1 MQYTVVLKK
10 RIALC
15 DIDFMENMKGI
26 SIMKNAVEIMFDM
39 SLFEPLKYFPNHA
52 TCSDKFW
59 DIIEEVKKARDIQFE
74 LSQMFDQPNQR
85 QVNVAR
91 QFNKSFEEIIVT
103 NPVNLLRNEI
113 VYEDEVAVMAH
124 MNAYSKFLD
133 EITILFYS
141 AILDLIE
148 VK

>member
-1 MQYTVVLKK
+1 
-10 RIALC
+10 
-15 DIDFMENMKGI
+15 
-26 SIMKNAVEIMFDM
+26 MKNTVEIMFDM

-59 DIIEEVKKARDIQFE
+59 DIIEEVKKARNIKFE
-74 LSQMFDQPNQR
+74 LSQMIDQPNQH

-91 QFNKSFEEIIVT
+91 QFNKSFEKIIVT
-103 NPVNLLRNEI
+103 NPVNLLRDEI
-113 VYEDEVAVMAH
+113 VYEDDVAVIAH

-133 EITILFYS
+133 EITMLFYS